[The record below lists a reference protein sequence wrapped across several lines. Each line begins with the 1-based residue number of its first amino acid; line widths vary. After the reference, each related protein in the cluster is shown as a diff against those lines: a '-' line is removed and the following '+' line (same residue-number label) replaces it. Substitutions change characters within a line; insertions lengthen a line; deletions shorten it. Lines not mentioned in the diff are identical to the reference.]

1 MTSPST
7 TLTPKNVER
16 AFEEAVSQDTRC
28 SLGRMLDGCEPDVRK
43 VIDTKVADDLH
54 YSAATIARVLKGLGF
69 PPVSAETITKHRR
82 SLCRCR

>member
-7 TLTPKNVER
+7 TLTPVGVER
-16 AFEEAVSQDTRC
+16 AFEEAVSQDTLC
-28 SLGRMLDGCEPDVRK
+28 SLGRMLNGCGSDVRA
-43 VIDTKVADDLH
+43 VIETKVKDDLH

-69 PPVSAETITKHRR
+69 PPVSPETITKHRR